1 MKHSIPV
8 TAVLIL
14 LFFIA
19 QVVGLLTIRAYVD
32 EEATRSTG
40 QLSWKQLPLAM
51 ERPPLEEHT
60 SFLYIILA
68 VLVGTGILLL
78 LIRLQKTGFWK
89 AWFFLSVLLA
99 LTVAFAAFL
108 PAAIALPL
116 GVLLAAYKVYRPNL
130 YLHNLTEI
138 FIYGGIAAIFTPV
151 FSVFS
156 ASLLLLLI
164 SVYDGYAVWKSKH
177 MIALAKFQ
185 TEQKVFAGLFIPYGR
200 PRAQAQPARKEMRAG
215 HPQQRTAILG
225 GGDIAFPLIFA
236 GAVMKSA
243 SFWLTLII
251 PLAVT
256 AALLLLF
263 LRSEKGKFYPAMPFL
278 SAGCFVGY
286 GIMLLL

>member
-1 MKHSIPV
+1 MKHTWSV
-8 TAVLIL
+8 TLLLVVLFL
-14 LFFIA
+14 AA
-19 QVVGLLTIRAYVD
+19 QYLGLLVYSHY
-32 EEATRSTG
+32 ATAD
-40 QLSWKQLPLAM
+40 LPFGI
-51 ERPPLEEHT
+51 ERPELEPST
-60 SFLYIILA
+60 SFLPLFSF
-68 VLVGTGILLL
+68 ILLATL
-78 LIRLQKTGFWK
+78 LALLFARFNMIWLWK

-130 YLHNLTEI
+130 YIHNLTEL